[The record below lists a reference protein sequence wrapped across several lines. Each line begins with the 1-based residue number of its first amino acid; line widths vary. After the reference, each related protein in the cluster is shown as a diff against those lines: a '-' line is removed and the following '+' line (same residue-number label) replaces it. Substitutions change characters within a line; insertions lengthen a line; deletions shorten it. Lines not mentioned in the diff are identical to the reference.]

1 MTVPEDEPENT
12 KELELVEPEIVGE
25 DQAPIRGYRTM
36 WGKSLREKVSGELE
50 WKVE

>member
-1 MTVPEDEPENT
+1 MTVPEDEPDNT
-12 KELELVEPEIVGE
+12 KELELVEIVGE

-36 WGKSLREKVSGELE
+36 WGKSLREKVSVELE